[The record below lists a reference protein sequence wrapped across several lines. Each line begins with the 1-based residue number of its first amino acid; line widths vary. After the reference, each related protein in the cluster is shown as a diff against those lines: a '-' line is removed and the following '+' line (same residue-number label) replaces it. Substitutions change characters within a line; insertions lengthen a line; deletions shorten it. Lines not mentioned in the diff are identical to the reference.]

1 VELVGDAEAIITATL
16 TVPPALPGCR
26 DLTYLYDHPGTVVV
40 SSCQIFFKEMR
51 LTHTM
56 RVRVEPTPGCIS
68 YTSLLEFKPFSKP
81 GANDTIWAGYVPSNI
96 SVRLYV

>member
-1 VELVGDAEAIITATL
+1 VELVGDAEAIITVTL

-56 RVRVEPTPGCIS
+56 RVRVEPTPGCTS

-81 GANDTIWAGYVPSNI
+81 SANDTIWAGYVPSNI